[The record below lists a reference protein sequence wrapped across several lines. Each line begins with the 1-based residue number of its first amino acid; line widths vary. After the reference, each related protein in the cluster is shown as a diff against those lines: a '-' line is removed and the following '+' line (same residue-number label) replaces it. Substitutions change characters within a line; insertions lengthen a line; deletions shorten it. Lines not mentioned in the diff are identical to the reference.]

1 MTQQPAAM
9 ILKRFP
15 KQRYAA
21 MFNPHS
27 GFFARVEDVG
37 APEPFWAEHGPE
49 LLDIAITNWCDRGC
63 FFCYRKS
70 DETGHHI
77 KVEDYREVIRQAQ
90 AMHAFQVALGGGNPN
105 QHPDFIEILRLT
117 REDFGIVP
125 NYTTNGRGL
134 TDEVL
139 EATQRYC
146 GAVAVSAYA
155 PYRETEDAIERLVAH
170 GVTTNVHFILS
181 SRSINTAIKWLQD
194 PPQFLDRAH
203 ALVFLNYKPVGR
215 HADERLLA
223 NRSPRLE
230 EFFRLAT
237 TLRHRWRIGFDTC
250 TITGLARFG
259 DAHDVSLEG
268 CDAGRFSLFVSEDL
282 KVYPCSFMVE
292 AGYEGVPLRGT
303 TLREVWQQHPA
314 FRHIRAQHSAGG
326 CADCQTPSHCLA
338 GCPLF
343 PQMNLCPS
351 NCCTES
357 EALKS
362 SELSRDCRPPVR
374 SDVLVPMGPRN
385 SGSAGSAGPV

>member
-1 MTQQPAAM
+1 VCLVTKRPAA
-9 ILKRFP
+9 IVLKRFP
-15 KQRYAA
+15 KQRYTA

-70 DETGHHI
+70 DEAGRHMM
-77 KVEDYREVIRQAQ
+77 VEDYRRVIRQAHQ
-90 AMHAFQVALGGGNPN
+90 MHAFQVALGGGNPN
-105 QHPDFIEILRLT
+105 QHPDFVEILRLT
-117 REDFGIVP
+117 REDYGIVP

-139 EATQRYC
+139 EATRRYC
-146 GAVAVSAYA
+146 GAVAVSVYA
-155 PYRETEDAIERLVAH
+155 PYGETVDAIERLVAR
-170 GVTTNVHFILS
+170 GITANAHFILS
-181 SRSINTAIKWLQD
+181 SRSIDTAIAWLHD
-194 PPQFLDRAH
+194 PPRFLDRAH

-215 HADERLLA
+215 HVDEQLLA
-223 NRSPRLE
+223 IRSPRLE

-237 TLRHRWRIGFDTC
+237 TVRHPWRIGFDTC

-282 KVYPCSFMVE
+282 NVYPCSFMVE

-303 TLREVWQQHPA
+303 TLLEIWRQHPTFA
-314 FRHIRAQHSAGG
+314 RIRAQHAAGG
-326 CADCQTPSHCLA
+326 CADCRTPSHCLA

-343 PQMNLCPS
+343 PQMNLCPG
-351 NCCTES
+351 NGCTH
-357 EALKS
+357 S
-362 SELSRDCRPPVR
+362 SQPKRPV
-374 SDVLVPMGPRN
+374 SSIVGMEGAV
-385 SGSAGSAGPV
+385 SGMP

>member
-1 MTQQPAAM
+1 MVTRRPASM

-15 KQRYAA
+15 DQRYTA

-37 APEPFWAEHGPE
+37 APEPFWAHQGPE

-70 DETGHHI
+70 NEAGRHMN
-77 KVEDYREVIRQAQ
+77 VADYREVIRQAHE
-90 AMHAFQVALGGGNPN
+90 MHAFQVALGGGNPN
-105 QHPDFIEILRLT
+105 QHPEFTEILRLT

-134 TDEVL
+134 TKHVL
-139 EATQRYC
+139 EATARHC

-155 PYRETEDAIERLVAH
+155 PYRETADAIEQLVAS

-181 SRSINTAIKWLQD
+181 SRSIDTAIAWLDD
-194 PPQFLDRAH
+194 PPPFLAKAH
-203 ALVFLNYKPVGR
+203 ALVFLNYKPIGR

-230 EFFRLAT
+230 EFFQRAT
-237 TLRHRWRIGFDTC
+237 TAHLPWRIGFDTC

-259 DAHDVSLEG
+259 RAADFSLEG

-282 KVYPCSFMVE
+282 RVYPCSFMVE
-292 AGYEGVPLRGT
+292 AGYEGIPLRET
-303 TLREVWQQHPA
+303 TLAEIWRTHPDFALIREQHA
-314 FRHIRAQHSAGG
+314 SGG
-326 CADCQTPSHCLA
+326 CGDCHTPKHCLG
-338 GCPLF
+338 GCPIF
-343 PQMNLCPS
+343 PQMNLCPG
-351 NCCTES
+351 NCCKSES
-357 EALKS
+357 GT
-362 SELSRDCRPPVR
+362 DIDRP
-374 SDVLVPMGPRN
+374 
-385 SGSAGSAGPV
+385 

>member
-1 MTQQPAAM
+1 MV
-9 ILKRFP
+9 LKRFP
-15 KQRYAA
+15 KQRYTA
-21 MFNPHS
+21 MFNLRS
-27 GFFARVEDVG
+27 GFFARVEDLG

-63 FFCYRKS
+63 LCCYRKS
-70 DETGHHI
+70 DETGRHMN
-77 KVEDYREVIRQAQ
+77 VEDYREVICQAQ

-105 QHPDFIEILRLT
+105 QHPDFIDILRLT
-117 REDFGIVP
+117 REDYGIVP

-155 PYRETEDAIERLVAH
+155 PYYEMATAIEKLVAR
-170 GVTTNVHFILS
+170 GITTSVHFMLS
-181 SRSINTAIKWLQD
+181 SRSIDTAIAWLQD
-194 PPQFLDRAH
+194 PPWFLDRTH
-203 ALVFLNYKPVGR
+203 ALVFLNYKPAGR
-215 HADERLLA
+215 QIDESLLV

-230 EFFRLAT
+230 EFFHLAT
-237 TLRHRWRIGFDTC
+237 TVRHRWRIGFDTC

-259 DAHDVSLEG
+259 DAHYISLEG

-303 TLREVWQQHPA
+303 TLREIWQQHPT
-314 FRHIRAQHSAGG
+314 FTRIRVQHAAGG
-326 CADCQTPSHCLA
+326 CADCQTPSLCLA

-343 PQMNLCPS
+343 PQMNLCPG
-351 NCCTES
+351 NCH
-357 EALKS
+357 ANLAH
-362 SELSRDCRPPVR
+362 
-374 SDVLVPMGPRN
+374 PMDGGR
-385 SGSAGSAGPV
+385 